1 MKTKSFG
8 AYMAGY
14 LKLFGLIGLAI
25 GILFFIVTRLAGEIP
40 IVVGSTSYEG
50 MTSSLIL
57 LIGSPIVML
66 IIGFIISI
74 FTYGARK

>member
-25 GILFFIVTRLAGEIP
+25 GILFFIVTRLGGEIP

>member
-8 AYMAGY
+8 SFMFGYM
-14 LKLFGLIGLAI
+14 KLFGLIGLGV
-25 GILFFIVTRLAGEIP
+25 GILFFIVTRMGGEIP
-40 IVVGSTSYEG
+40 IVIGSISYEG

-66 IIGFIISI
+66 IIGFITSI